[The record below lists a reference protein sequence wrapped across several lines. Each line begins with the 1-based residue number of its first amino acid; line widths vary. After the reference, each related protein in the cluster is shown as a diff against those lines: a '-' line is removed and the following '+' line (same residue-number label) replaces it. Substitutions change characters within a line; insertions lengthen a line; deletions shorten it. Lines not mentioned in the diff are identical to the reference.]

1 MENEQV
7 VYNRITSNFS
17 VSRHYVLLIIPLAR
31 IKIVF
36 SCFEDTKNDVF
47 SLLGFSD
54 SSHI

>member
-17 VSRHYVLLIIPLAR
+17 VSRHYVLLTNQLAR